1 MPFELLHFNGS
12 EKILKK
18 KDLLVD
24 VLVTLQYIDDS
35 FTGFSYGRERLRN
48 VLDDMG
54 WIGAPDD
61 MSIFDGRRFQHKG
74 FKKRIAIEGNFSM
87 YEYILEGLLRL
98 QIAFDKKKIDA
109 GILLLTAKRSEKSPY
124 GSTKN
129 LIEEDIKNLVPTIT
143 VPMSIALFDLVEI
156 DLADKPKEKESQPL
170 EITAN
175 AEI

>member
-1 MPFELLHFNGS
+1 MPYELLHFRGS
-12 EKILKK
+12 DKILKK
-18 KDLLVD
+18 KDLTGD
-24 VLVTLQYIDDS
+24 VKLMLQYVDES
-35 FTGFSYGRERLRN
+35 FAGFSYGRERMRN

-54 WIGAPDD
+54 WVGTPED

-124 GSTKN
+124 GSTKK
-129 LIEEDIKNLVPTIT
+129 LVEEDIKQLMPTIT
-143 VPMSIALFDLVEI
+143 VPVSIALFDIAEV
-156 DLADKPKEKESQPL
+156 DLTDKPKENEPQPL
-170 EITAN
+170 EITAD